1 MRAAATGFELA
12 ARSAILTLFLPLS
25 VPLACARR
33 RSARAHR
40 RPRARSR
47 RAGGAKDLPLR
58 GAAASRGAGPSSG
71 SPMPVP
77 VAHGALCAC
86 LRDTP
91 PTLVP
96 SPHRGRGA
104 LWRRI
109 AEHIKCIHVFHHF
122 YVPSRAPGGRRAPS
136 GDVAARSPWPVA
148 LPSRR
153 RRDEQKSTEHD
164 TAAEKYMDYDGICMH
179 ATANAHGDPQQRS
192 RRRLRPIPH
201 RSAPASPR
209 HGSRRSDGG
218 TRLDDSWRPPE
229 EGRLRGYGQAWVTRA
244 KREVLALKAARTT
257 RSRASRHRHEKEGL

>member
-58 GAAASRGAGPSSG
+58 GAAASHGAGPSSG
-71 SPMPVP
+71 SPVPVP
-77 VAHGALCAC
+77 VAHGALCVC
-86 LRDTP
+86 LHDTP

-148 LPSRR
+148 HRRGAAATSKNRPNTTLPLKNTWILM
-153 RRDEQKSTEHD
+153 EYACTLQLMHMD
-164 TAAEKYMDYDGICMH
+164 TRSSARGAASG
-179 ATANAHGDPQQRS
+179 RS
-192 RRRLRPIPH
+192 RTAPRPH
-201 RSAPASPR
+201 L
-209 HGSRRSDGG
+209 HGTDHADPTAERVS
-218 TRLDDSWRPPE
+218 
-229 EGRLRGYGQAWVTRA
+229 
-244 KREVLALKAARTT
+244 TT
-257 RSRASRHRHEKEGL
+257 RGGLQRKADCEGMDRRGSHEQRGRY